1 VSTPE
6 KRNEKKRK
14 SRWGRGE
21 KIRHKEK
28 KAEPRTRKGV
38 MEENRKKE
46 WWGTSGQRNWKKQVE
61 NETEEK

>member
-1 VSTPE
+1 VCTPE

-21 KIRHKEK
+21 KISHKEK

-38 MEENRKKE
+38 MEENRKRNGGGLHDR
-46 WWGTSGQRNWKKQVE
+46 GTGKNG
-61 NETEEK
+61 